1 MKLLKQFIQQETVLT
16 AAAVL
21 AVISA
26 FFVPPDVQYL
36 GYIDLRTLAI
46 LFSLMTVMAG
56 LRRQGFFDGLG
67 RALLSRTHSTFQLTL
82 VLVGLCFFGSMFI
95 TNDVSLLTFVPFTFV
110 VLSRLGADVRRSL
123 LIPVVCMQ
131 TIAANLGSMLT
142 PIGNPQNLYLYGKSG
157 MSIGGFVLLMLPYTL
172 VSLFL
177 LLAWAAMVCRKASA
191 ALSVDEL
198 VSSAS
203 QGDQKIILLYLVLF
217 AVCLL
222 SVIRVLP
229 YGIAFAAVLVC
240 ALFADPHTLRAVDY
254 SLLLTFVAFFIFIG
268 NLGRIPAFSGWLQE
282 FLTGREVLV
291 AVLASQVTSNVPAA
305 LLLSGFTAET
315 QALIIG
321 TNLGGLGT
329 LIASMAS
336 LISYRQIARELPQ
349 GKKQYFG
356 LFTLSNLIFLAIL
369 LGVPIGVL
377 TAVFLAE
384 TAPEPLSKIV
394 RPAIE
399 LLAGIPSVI
408 YGLLGILLLC
418 PAMYKLEQK
427 IFAGSVTHQFT
438 GGANLIS
445 AVLVLAIMILPTVI
459 NISESALRSVPASLK
474 AASLGLGASRIQ
486 TIFRVTIPAA
496 KSGIATAIVLGVGRA
511 IGEAMAISLVSGS
524 SVNAPL
530 PFHSVRFLTTAI
542 VAEMGYAA
550 DLHRQ
555 VLFTIG
561 LVLFVFIMIINMT
574 LNKILKGEKE

>member
-1 MKLLKQFIQQETVLT
+1 MKLKQFIQQETVLT

-21 AVISA
+21 AVVSA
-26 FFVPPDVQYL
+26 FFVPPDAQYL

-110 VLSRLGADVRRSL
+110 VLSRLGADVRRAL

-157 MSIGGFVLLMLPYTL
+157 MSIEGFVLLMLSYTL
-172 VSLFL
+172 VSLLL
-177 LLAWAAMVCRKASA
+177 LLAWAALVCRKASA

-198 VSSAS
+198 VSSSSAS

-240 ALFADPHTLRAVDY
+240 ALFADPRTLRMVDY

-336 LISYRQIARELPQ
+336 LISYRQITRELPQ

-356 LFTLSNLIFLAIL
+356 LFTLSNLIFLALL
-369 LGVPIGVL
+369 LGVW
-377 TAVFLAE
+377 FL
-384 TAPEPLSKIV
+384 
-394 RPAIE
+394 
-399 LLAGIPSVI
+399 
-408 YGLLGILLLC
+408 
-418 PAMYKLEQK
+418 
-427 IFAGSVTHQFT
+427 
-438 GGANLIS
+438 
-445 AVLVLAIMILPTVI
+445 
-459 NISESALRSVPASLK
+459 LR
-474 AASLGLGASRIQ
+474 
-486 TIFRVTIPAA
+486 
-496 KSGIATAIVLGVGRA
+496 
-511 IGEAMAISLVSGS
+511 
-524 SVNAPL
+524 
-530 PFHSVRFLTTAI
+530 
-542 VAEMGYAA
+542 
-550 DLHRQ
+550 
-555 VLFTIG
+555 
-561 LVLFVFIMIINMT
+561 
-574 LNKILKGEKE
+574 

>member
-1 MKLLKQFIQQETVLT
+1 MKLKQFIQQETVLT

-21 AVISA
+21 AVVSA
-26 FFVPPDVQYL
+26 FFVPPDAQYL

-157 MSIGGFVLLMLPYTL
+157 MSMAEFLLLMLPYTV
-172 VSLFL
+172 VSLL
-177 LLAWAAMVCRKASA
+177 LLVGWAVAVCRKQASSCIGV
-191 ALSVDEL
+191 LPEQQNT
-198 VSSAS
+198 SA
-203 QGDQKIILLYLVLF
+203 DRKIILLDAVLF

-222 SVIRVLP
+222 AVVRVLP
-229 YGIAFAAVLVC
+229 YGVAFAAVLVC
-240 ALFADPHTLRAVDY
+240 VLFADPHTLRAVDY

-282 FLTGREVLV
+282 FLTGREVLM
-291 AVLASQVTSNVPAA
+291 AVLASQVPSNVPAS

-369 LGVPIGVL
+369 LGVW
-377 TAVFLAE
+377 FL
-384 TAPEPLSKIV
+384 
-394 RPAIE
+394 
-399 LLAGIPSVI
+399 
-408 YGLLGILLLC
+408 
-418 PAMYKLEQK
+418 
-427 IFAGSVTHQFT
+427 
-438 GGANLIS
+438 
-445 AVLVLAIMILPTVI
+445 
-459 NISESALRSVPASLK
+459 LR
-474 AASLGLGASRIQ
+474 
-486 TIFRVTIPAA
+486 
-496 KSGIATAIVLGVGRA
+496 
-511 IGEAMAISLVSGS
+511 
-524 SVNAPL
+524 
-530 PFHSVRFLTTAI
+530 
-542 VAEMGYAA
+542 
-550 DLHRQ
+550 
-555 VLFTIG
+555 
-561 LVLFVFIMIINMT
+561 
-574 LNKILKGEKE
+574 

>member
-1 MKLLKQFIQQETVLT
+1 MKLKQFIQQETVLT

-21 AVISA
+21 AVVSA

-172 VSLFL
+172 VSLLL
-177 LLAWAAMVCRKASA
+177 LLAWAALVCRKASD

-198 VSSAS
+198 VSSSAS

-217 AVCLL
+217 A
-222 SVIRVLP
+222 
-229 YGIAFAAVLVC
+229 AVLVC
-240 ALFADPHTLRAVDY
+240 VLFADPHTLRAVDY

-349 GKKQYFG
+349 GKKRYFG

-369 LGVPIGVL
+369 LGVW
-377 TAVFLAE
+377 FL
-384 TAPEPLSKIV
+384 
-394 RPAIE
+394 
-399 LLAGIPSVI
+399 
-408 YGLLGILLLC
+408 
-418 PAMYKLEQK
+418 
-427 IFAGSVTHQFT
+427 
-438 GGANLIS
+438 
-445 AVLVLAIMILPTVI
+445 
-459 NISESALRSVPASLK
+459 LR
-474 AASLGLGASRIQ
+474 
-486 TIFRVTIPAA
+486 
-496 KSGIATAIVLGVGRA
+496 
-511 IGEAMAISLVSGS
+511 
-524 SVNAPL
+524 
-530 PFHSVRFLTTAI
+530 
-542 VAEMGYAA
+542 
-550 DLHRQ
+550 
-555 VLFTIG
+555 
-561 LVLFVFIMIINMT
+561 
-574 LNKILKGEKE
+574 

>member
-1 MKLLKQFIQQETVLT
+1 MKLKQFIQQETVLT

-21 AVISA
+21 AVVSA
-26 FFVPPDVQYL
+26 FFVPPDAQYL

-82 VLVGLCFFGSMFI
+82 VLVGLCFFGSMLI

-110 VLSRLGADVRRSL
+110 VLSRLGADVRCSL
-123 LIPVVCMQ
+123 LVPVVCMQ

-157 MSIGGFVLLMLPYTL
+157 MSMAEFLLLMLPYTV
-172 VSLFL
+172 VSLL
-177 LLAWAAMVCRKASA
+177 LLVGWAVAVCRKQASSCIGV
-191 ALSVDEL
+191 LPEQQNT
-198 VSSAS
+198 SA
-203 QGDQKIILLYLVLF
+203 DRKIILLDAVLF

-222 SVIRVLP
+222 AVVRVLP
-229 YGIAFAAVLVC
+229 YGVAFAAVLVC
-240 ALFADPHTLRAVDY
+240 VLFADPHTLRAVDY

-369 LGVPIGVL
+369 LGVW
-377 TAVFLAE
+377 FL
-384 TAPEPLSKIV
+384 
-394 RPAIE
+394 
-399 LLAGIPSVI
+399 
-408 YGLLGILLLC
+408 
-418 PAMYKLEQK
+418 
-427 IFAGSVTHQFT
+427 
-438 GGANLIS
+438 
-445 AVLVLAIMILPTVI
+445 
-459 NISESALRSVPASLK
+459 LR
-474 AASLGLGASRIQ
+474 
-486 TIFRVTIPAA
+486 
-496 KSGIATAIVLGVGRA
+496 
-511 IGEAMAISLVSGS
+511 
-524 SVNAPL
+524 
-530 PFHSVRFLTTAI
+530 
-542 VAEMGYAA
+542 
-550 DLHRQ
+550 
-555 VLFTIG
+555 
-561 LVLFVFIMIINMT
+561 
-574 LNKILKGEKE
+574 

>member
-21 AVISA
+21 AVVSA

-172 VSLFL
+172 VSLLL
-177 LLAWAAMVCRKASA
+177 LLAWAALVCRKASA

-240 ALFADPHTLRAVDY
+240 VLFADPHTLRAVDY

-561 LVLFVFIMIINMT
+561 LVLFVFIMIINIT

>member
-21 AVISA
+21 AVVSA
-26 FFVPPDVQYL
+26 FFVLPDAQYL

-123 LIPVVCMQ
+123 LIPVVC
-131 TIAANLGSMLT
+131 
-142 PIGNPQNLYLYGKSG
+142 
-157 MSIGGFVLLMLPYTL
+157 
-172 VSLFL
+172 
-177 LLAWAAMVCRKASA
+177 
-191 ALSVDEL
+191 
-198 VSSAS
+198 
-203 QGDQKIILLYLVLF
+203 
-217 AVCLL
+217 
-222 SVIRVLP
+222 
-229 YGIAFAAVLVC
+229 
-240 ALFADPHTLRAVDY
+240 
-254 SLLLTFVAFFIFIG
+254 IFIG

-369 LGVPIGVL
+369 LGVW
-377 TAVFLAE
+377 FL
-384 TAPEPLSKIV
+384 
-394 RPAIE
+394 
-399 LLAGIPSVI
+399 
-408 YGLLGILLLC
+408 
-418 PAMYKLEQK
+418 
-427 IFAGSVTHQFT
+427 
-438 GGANLIS
+438 
-445 AVLVLAIMILPTVI
+445 
-459 NISESALRSVPASLK
+459 LR
-474 AASLGLGASRIQ
+474 
-486 TIFRVTIPAA
+486 
-496 KSGIATAIVLGVGRA
+496 
-511 IGEAMAISLVSGS
+511 
-524 SVNAPL
+524 
-530 PFHSVRFLTTAI
+530 
-542 VAEMGYAA
+542 
-550 DLHRQ
+550 
-555 VLFTIG
+555 
-561 LVLFVFIMIINMT
+561 
-574 LNKILKGEKE
+574 